1 LGDGGVGSILDTPVP
16 APVEIPVKKARVK
29 RHEFTDAQMQIA
41 FRSLDAG
48 GAV

>member
-1 LGDGGVGSILDTPVP
+1 LGDGGVGSILDTPEP

-29 RHEFTDAQMQIA
+29 RYEFTDAQMQIA
-41 FRSLDAG
+41 FRSLNAG